1 MQLEQ
6 NLMELW
12 ATFVALVKM
21 AGISDYIDIALVAY
35 LIYRGMKLLR
45 DTAAF
50 RLAKGLLVL
59 FLAMAVSNFFYLNT
73 ISWIFEQVMSFGLIG
88 VLIIFQP
95 ELRRMLEQLGK
106 GSIAKI
112 LIGHEEEKGD
122 VASMIAAI
130 VSACTS
136 MSQTKTGALI
146 VCERQEKLGEIIKT
160 GTQVDAAPSSELI
173 KNIFFHNS
181 PLHDGAMVVRNARVL
196 AAGCVLPLSGSQN
209 LSRELGTRHR
219 AAVGMSETSD
229 AVLVVVSEET
239 GGISVAIGGMLKRHL
254 TPEVLRQILSTELM
268 DETTEKKKS
277 SVLSKWKVKTK

>member
-1 MQLEQ
+1 
-6 NLMELW
+6 
-12 ATFVALVKM
+12 
-21 AGISDYIDIALVAY
+21 
-35 LIYRGMKLLR
+35 
-45 DTAAF
+45 
-50 RLAKGLLVL
+50 
-59 FLAMAVSNFFYLNT
+59 MAVSNFFYLNT
-73 ISWIFEQVMSFGLIG
+73 ISWVFEQVMSFGLIG

-95 ELRRMLEQLGK
+95 ELRRMLEQIGK

-122 VASMIAAI
+122 IESMIAAI
-130 VSACTS
+130 VSACAS

-268 DETTEKKKS
+268 DETAEKKKP

>member
-12 ATFVALVKM
+12 ATFIALVKM

-73 ISWIFEQVMSFGLIG
+73 ISWVFEQVMSFGLIG

-122 VASMIAAI
+122 IESMIAAI

-254 TPEVLRQILSTELM
+254 TPEVLRQILSAELM
-268 DETTEKKKS
+268 DETTEKKKP

>member
-1 MQLEQ
+1 MQLEL
-6 NLMELW
+6 NLRELW
-12 ATFVALVKM
+12 ATFVALFRM

-35 LIYRGMKLLR
+35 LIYRGMRLLR

-50 RLAKGLLVL
+50 RLAKGILVL
-59 FLAMAVSNFFYLNT
+59 FLAMAVANFFYLNT
-73 ISWIFEQVMSFGLIG
+73 ISWVFEQVMSFGLMG
-88 VLIIFQP
+88 ALIIFQP

-106 GSIAKI
+106 GSLTKI

-122 VASMIAAI
+122 VESMITAI
-130 VSACTS
+130 VTACAS

-160 GTQVDAAPSSELI
+160 GTQVDAAPSAELI

-181 PLHDGAMVVRNARVL
+181 PLHDGAMLVRNARVL

-239 GGISVAIGGMLKRHL
+239 GNITVAQNGKLDIGITVSTLSAGGAAPGADCRA
-254 TPEVLRQILSTELM
+254 
-268 DETTEKKKS
+268 DG
-277 SVLSKWKVKTK
+277 

>member
-6 NLMELW
+6 NLRELW
-12 ATFVALVKM
+12 ATFIALFRM
-21 AGISDYIDIALVAY
+21 AGISDYVDIALVAY

-45 DTAAF
+45 DTVAF
-50 RLAKGLLVL
+50 RLAKGIFVL

-73 ISWIFEQVMSFGLIG
+73 ISWVFEQVMSYGLIS
-88 VLIIFQP
+88 VLIVFQP
-95 ELRRMLEQLGK
+95 EIRRMLEQLGK
-106 GSIAKI
+106 GSFSKL
-112 LIGHEEEKGD
+112 LIGHEEVKGD
-122 VASMIAAI
+122 VESMISAI
-130 VSACTS
+130 VAACTS

-146 VCERQEKLGEIIKT
+146 VCERQKKLGEIMKT

-181 PLHDGAMVVRNARVL
+181 PLHDGAMLVRNARVL

-219 AAVGMSETSD
+219 AAVGMSEISD

-254 TPEVLRQILSTELM
+254 TPEVLRQVLASELM
-268 DETTEKKKS
+268 DESRDRRKS
-277 SVLSKWKVKTK
+277 GVLSKWKVKTK

>member
-6 NLMELW
+6 NLRELW
-12 ATFVALVKM
+12 ATFVALFRM

-35 LIYRGMKLLR
+35 LIYRGMRLLR

-50 RLAKGLLVL
+50 RLAKGILVL
-59 FLAMAVSNFFYLNT
+59 FLAMAVANFFSLNT
-73 ISWIFEQVMSFGLIG
+73 ISWVFEQVMSFGLMG
-88 VLIIFQP
+88 ALIIFQP

-106 GSIAKI
+106 GSLTKI

-122 VASMIAAI
+122 VESMITAI
-130 VSACTS
+130 VTACAS

-160 GTQVDAAPSSELI
+160 GTQVDAAPSAELI

-181 PLHDGAMVVRNARVL
+181 PLHDGAMLVRNARVL

-254 TPEVLRQILSTELM
+254 TPEVLRQVLIAELM
-268 DETTEKKKS
+268 DEGREKKKTGM
-277 SVLSKWKVKTK
+277 LGKWKVKAK